1 MIVTVSP
8 SPLKA
13 KQQARRR
20 QAMPCLRN
28 RPKDSSPQKRRE
40 RTGNFLRGSG
50 TNKRQRKWGVS
61 WGMGGEGRYGLCG
74 LVRGVSL
81 PKRGLAGILVTSVVL
96 SSPSSPPQPP
106 LLLREGR
113 TPVSQKFG
121 KPNKAAEQK
130 GGSGLVGG
138 GKGGLHLVWQ
148 KEGGKCIQD
157 AQKRLVPCTLNIVCR
172 ENANVSHLHQVHHL
186 HQVGQ
191 GPDAAQ
197 RRDGLPV
204 ALVEGAPRQHR
215 HRLLH
220 VDGERHLASSSS
232 DVDRVAGA
240 EVDQVD
246 AGHHRGDLLRV
257 LRVLLRGDI

>member
-1 MIVTVSP
+1 MSNRTVCFPRVVAFSSPKPCFGAQIFFAPTHKSQPILGSTNPMIVTVSP

-96 SSPSSPPQPP
+96 SSPSSPP
-106 LLLREGR
+106 
-113 TPVSQKFG
+113 
-121 KPNKAAEQK
+121 
-130 GGSGLVGG
+130 
-138 GKGGLHLVWQ
+138 
-148 KEGGKCIQD
+148 
-157 AQKRLVPCTLNIVCR
+157 
-172 ENANVSHLHQVHHL
+172 
-186 HQVGQ
+186 
-191 GPDAAQ
+191 
-197 RRDGLPV
+197 
-204 ALVEGAPRQHR
+204 
-215 HRLLH
+215 
-220 VDGERHLASSSS
+220 
-232 DVDRVAGA
+232 
-240 EVDQVD
+240 
-246 AGHHRGDLLRV
+246 
-257 LRVLLRGDI
+257 